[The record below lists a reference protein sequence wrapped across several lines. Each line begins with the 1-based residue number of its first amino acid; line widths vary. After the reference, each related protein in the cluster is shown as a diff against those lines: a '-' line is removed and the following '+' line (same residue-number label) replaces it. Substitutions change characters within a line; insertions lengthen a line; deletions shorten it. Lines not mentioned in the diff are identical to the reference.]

1 MDADLLLVIG
11 VVLGALSIPSF
22 LNGFVES
29 RLPRIAVLL
38 VVAAVALIVL
48 AVMTHPGGYAV
59 DDVPEAFIRVIA
71 RILN

>member
-29 RLPRIAVLL
+29 RLPRVAVLL

-48 AVMTHPGGYAV
+48 AVMTRPGGYAV
-59 DDVPEAFIRVIA
+59 QDVPEAFIRVIA